1 MRKITTLTFILA
13 ALVFSSHASAMMYGF
28 DCFTN
33 NNAANCSGTDSIFS
47 LAVAQDNPG
56 EVTFTISHASSMGDT
71 GEITEVYFD
80 GAVANLGT
88 YISSAPSWNT
98 TVNPGNL
105 PSQNTATPAFVTD
118 FSLDSDFT
126 GQTPDAPILPG
137 GSLDIVFALLT
148 MTTFNDVIDAI
159 ESGSLRLGLHVRSI
173 ELDRIDSSESF
184 VSNVPIPAAVWLM
197 GAGLLGLLGIG
208 RKRATT

>member
-1 MRKITTLTFILA
+1 
-13 ALVFSSHASAMMYGF
+13 MYGF
-28 DCFTN
+28 ECFTN

-47 LAVAQDNPG
+47 LAVAQDNLG